1 MGEMI
6 TNLSKIYTFVSFW
19 PIKAAVR
26 YKCYSCDTN
35 VVFLLLC
42 NICCK

>member
-19 PIKAAVR
+19 PTKAGER
-26 YKCYSCDTN
+26 YKCYILA
-35 VVFLLLC
+35 FM
-42 NICCK
+42 